1 MRTFTQGA
9 DVLSLLAEGRES
21 RQRWH
26 KPLREGG
33 KYVLGRDSEADLFV
47 PWERFLSRKHMTIS
61 VQRDGVKFQ
70 VLEGEKNP
78 VFQNGDV
85 VTEGFLKPGESI
97 VVGETRFQV
106 LETETATDEQIVTPL
121 ESVTFLPGQLRDVR
135 FEDADR
141 RLEALLRLP
150 SVIAGA
156 RDSAH
161 LFAPL
166 TSLVLE
172 GIRYAEAV
180 AVISLEAD
188 NAVKIAHWDRR
199 NESDGRIRPSTRL
212 VHEALVSQKRPVL
225 HVWDPAVQAE
235 SRFTATAELD
245 WAFCIPM
252 EHAGTSRWGL
262 YVAGRFDEM
271 YLPSESGVVAALSA
285 DIKFSELITEVLG
298 SVERLKRLEGEVSVL
313 RQFLSPSILTALK
326 KTGDPHG
333 LNSGILEPRECNVT
347 VMFCDLR
354 GFSQQSEAGAQNLH
368 ELLDR
373 VGLALEMMTQQI
385 LKHGGVTGDFLGDAV
400 LGFWGWPFPSDE
412 APLAACRAAL
422 AIREAFATRSL
433 EQEALAGFQVG
444 IGLAHG
450 RAVAGK
456 IGTSDRVTVTV
467 FGPVVNLA
475 SRLEH
480 MTKHLRVPILL
491 DEPLA
496 DIVRQRMPAQVGRIR
511 KLAKVVPYG
520 METPVLVSELVPPL
534 SVCRELTDEHLRSY
548 DQAVD
553 AFLQGDWESAYRML
567 HQIPSSDRAQDF
579 LTLEIARTGRVAP
592 PGWDGVV
599 TLPAK

>member
-1 MRTFTQGA
+1 MRTFHKGA

-26 KPLREGG
+26 KPLRDGG
-33 KYVLGRDSEADLFV
+33 KYVLGRASEADLFV
-47 PWERFLSRKHMTIS
+47 PWERFLSRKHLTIS

-70 VLEGEKNP
+70 VLEGDKNP
-78 VFQNGDV
+78 VFQNGDA
-85 VTEGFLKPGESI
+85 VTEGFLKPGESF

-106 LETETATDEQIVTPL
+106 LETETATDDQLVMPM
-121 ESVTFLPGQLRDVR
+121 ESVTFLPGQLQNVR

-166 TSLVLE
+166 TNLVLA

-199 NESDGRIRPSTRL
+199 NESDDRIRPSNRL
-212 VHEALVSQKRPVL
+212 VHEALVTQKRPVL

-271 YLPSESGVVAALSA
+271 YLPSESGVAAALSA
-285 DIKFSELITEVLG
+285 DIKFTELITEVLG
-298 SVERLKRLEGEVSVL
+298 SIERLKRLEGEVSVL
-313 RQFLSPSILTALK
+313 RQFLSPSILSALK
-326 KTGDPHG
+326 KTGDPNG

-354 GFSQQSEAGAQNLH
+354 GFSQQTEAAGQNLH

-422 AIREAFATRSL
+422 AIRDAFATRSL

-491 DEPLA
+491 DEAVA
-496 DIVRQRMPAQVGRIR
+496 DIVRKRMPAHVGRIR

-520 METPVLVSELVPPL
+520 METPLLVSELVPPL
-534 SVCRELTDEHLRSY
+534 SACRDLSDEHLRAY

-553 AFLQGDWESAYRML
+553 AFLQGDWENAHRML

>member
-1 MRTFTQGA
+1 MGKFAKGA
-9 DVLSLLAEGRES
+9 DVLSLLAEGRETQ
-21 RQRWH
+21 QRWH
-26 KPLREGG
+26 KPLREGA
-33 KYVLGRDSEADLFV
+33 KYVLGRDAEADLFV
-47 PWERFLSRKHMTIS
+47 PWERFLSRKHVSIA
-61 VQRDGVKFQ
+61 VERAGLKFQ
-70 VLEGEKNP
+70 ILDGSKNP
-78 VFQNGDV
+78 VFQNGDAV
-85 VTEGFLKPGESI
+85 AHGFLKPGEAF
-97 VVGETRFQV
+97 VVGDTRFQL
-106 LETETATDEQIVTPL
+106 LETETAAEEQGDAPF
-121 ESVTFLPGQLRDVR
+121 ESVTFLPGQLQNVR

-141 RLEALLRLP
+141 RIEALLRLP
-150 SVIAGA
+150 GVIAGA
-156 RDSAH
+156 RDSSH

-166 TSLVLE
+166 TNLVLA

-180 AVISLEAD
+180 AVISLESD
-188 NAVKIAHWDRR
+188 NTVKIAHWDRR
-199 NESDGRIRPSTRL
+199 QEGDGRIRPSTRL

-225 HVWDPAVQAE
+225 HIWDPSVPSE
-235 SRFTATAELD
+235 SRFTASAELD

-271 YLPSESGVVAALSA
+271 YLPSDKGVAAALSA
-285 DIKFSELITEVLG
+285 DIKFTSLITEVLG
-298 SVERLKRLEGEVSVL
+298 SIERLKRLEGEVSVL

-326 KTGDPHG
+326 KTGEPNG
-333 LNSGILEPRECNVT
+333 LNSGMLEPKECDVT

-354 GFSQQSEAGAQNLH
+354 GFSQQSEASSQNLQ

-373 VGLALEMMTQQI
+373 VSLALEMMTQQI

-422 AIREAFATRSL
+422 AIREAFAVRSL

-480 MTKHLRVPILL
+480 MTRHLRVPILL
-491 DEPLA
+491 DEALA
-496 DIVRQRMPAQVGRIR
+496 GIVRGRMPQGEGRVR
-511 KLAKVVPYG
+511 KLAKVVPFG
-520 METPVLVSELVPPL
+520 METPLVVSELVPPL
-534 SVCRELTDEHLRSY
+534 SSCRELTNEHLRTY

-553 AFLQGDWESAYRML
+553 AFMKGDWEEAYTML

-579 LTLEIARTGRVAP
+579 LTLEIARTGRTAP
-592 PGWDGVV
+592 SDWDGVV
-599 TLPAK
+599 KLPAK